1 MKGLLLKDFYMAKRY
16 FGWFM
21 LVIAG
26 MLIMSCLVEDM
37 QIFLIYPM
45 IVSNIIPV
53 SLIAYDE
60 HDKWSQYSGTLPYT
74 RAQVVT
80 GKYLVS
86 VCLGVAFFLL
96 SMAVASV
103 RMQMYGQF
111 IMEAWM
117 RIGVIVLILGCLA
130 PILMLPVVFKFGAEK
145 GRVIYLV
152 ILGVI
157 CGVLMGL
164 DVKGISLSTM
174 HNLWPIV
181 AVLGVMVALYI
192 LSWRLSIRFYQKR
205 DL

>member
-96 SMAVASV
+96 SMAVAIV

-111 IMEAWM
+111 ILEAWM
-117 RIGVIVLILGCLA
+117 RMGAILLMLGCLA

-145 GRVIYLV
+145 GRIIYLA

-181 AVLGVMVALYI
+181 AVLGVMVALYA

>member
-1 MKGLLLKDFYMAKRY
+1 MKGLLLKDFYMAKRH
-16 FGWFM
+16 FGWFT
-21 LVIAG
+21 LVIAA
-26 MLIMSCLVEDM
+26 MLIMSCMVEDM

-53 SLIAYDE
+53 SLMAYDE
-60 HDKWSQYSGTLPYT
+60 HDKWEQYSGTLPYT

-96 SMAVASV
+96 SMAVAIV

-111 IMEAWM
+111 ILEAWM
-117 RIGVIVLILGCLA
+117 RMGAILLMLGCLA

-145 GRVIYLV
+145 GRIIYLA

-181 AVLGVMVALYI
+181 AVLGVMVALSA

>member
-1 MKGLLLKDFYMAKRY
+1 MKGLLLKDFYMAKRH

-26 MLIMSCLVEDM
+26 MLIMSCMVEDM

-45 IVSNIIPV
+45 IVANIIPV
-53 SLIAYDE
+53 SLMAYDE

-80 GKYLVS
+80 AKYLVS

-96 SMAVASV
+96 SMAVAIV

-111 IMEAWM
+111 ILEAWM
-117 RIGVIVLILGCLA
+117 RMGVILLMLGCLA

-145 GRVIYLV
+145 GRIIYLA

-181 AVLGVMVALYI
+181 AVLGVMVALYA
-192 LSWRLSIRFYQKR
+192 LSWRLSIHFYQKR
-205 DL
+205 EL

>member
-181 AVLGVMVALYI
+181 AVLGVMVALYA

>member
-205 DL
+205 EL

>member
-145 GRVIYLV
+145 GRIIYLA

-181 AVLGVMVALYI
+181 AVLGVMVALYA

>member
-181 AVLGVMVALYI
+181 AVLGVMVAMYI
-192 LSWRLSIRFYQKR
+192 LSWRISIRFYQKR
-205 DL
+205 EL